1 MPHSETLEIFL
12 REMQFHGKRQ
22 TMQKTFKRSHHFILN
37 VPQNA
42 LMKIHQYLSEEEEE
56 EEKDE
61 ALLLLSTLWTMWKSC
76 STVVL
81 CALLRLEDR
90 RRSSTRAA
98 GSQRL
103 VRTQSRTSAA
113 LPGSM
118 LEIHWG
124 GTAGDAEGD
133 AAQLSAVHSPVRSFR
148 EETGAGMGVIKF
160 CFLIIFPLK
169 EMCSINSL
177 IH

>member
-1 MPHSETLEIFL
+1 
-12 REMQFHGKRQ
+12 MQFHGKQQ
-22 TMQKTFKRSHHFILN
+22 TLQKTFKRSRHFILN
-37 VPQNA
+37 LPQNT
-42 LMKIHQYLSEEEEE
+42 LMKIHPYLSEEE

-103 VRTQSRTSAA
+103 VRTQSRTSAT

-124 GTAGDAEGD
+124 GTAGDTEGD
-133 AAQLSAVHSPVRSFR
+133 AAQLSAIHSPVRSFR
-148 EETGAGMGVIKF
+148 EEAGAGMGVHFRKRVL
-160 CFLIIFPLK
+160 LICLCTSF
-169 EMCSINSL
+169 N
-177 IH
+177 